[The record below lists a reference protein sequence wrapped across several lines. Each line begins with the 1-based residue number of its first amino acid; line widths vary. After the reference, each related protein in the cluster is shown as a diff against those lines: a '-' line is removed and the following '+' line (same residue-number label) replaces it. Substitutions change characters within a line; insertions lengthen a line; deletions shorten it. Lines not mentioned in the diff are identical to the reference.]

1 MWSNHVF
8 HGACQWEEVR
18 NIVGELFSSL
28 TFGEVSS
35 FGLPMDVHAHRVAL
49 GPPLDDAS
57 APVGTT
63 AVGAEPG
70 LVPLPSLAPNSDEV
84 PIESRSRLRRPRLLP
99 LRDVVITGVG
109 AILANCDNRETL
121 WQQLRTGSCQLR
133 VEPDP
138 ATQAPCAMGRVVDF
152 DCGKY
157 LPSVPARLYASY
169 GRDQQM
175 YLASVARASE
185 DAGLKLDGTDTRH
198 IGLYD
203 GTSRGSFAYWY
214 EVLRA
219 GSPLTSRELIRGM
232 PGQAVGLTAALLGIK
247 GPTFTFNGTCAAGL
261 IAIGHAFREL
271 QTGRIEVALAT
282 GHDSALIEPI
292 YQMYRNANLVSNEA
306 SDPSRAI
313 RPYAGN
319 SGNAFGEG
327 AVTLVL
333 ESRDHAERRGAT
345 ILAEVLSFRHGNGG
359 QHPTDVDFSGDRPAE
374 LIQEVLREATA
385 QPQQVDFVL
394 GHGNGVLAS
403 DISEL
408 NYMKRVFGRRTRQIP
423 LISTKPIYGHTFGA
437 SSALN
442 VAAGALMLQHD
453 YVIPTVGIDERRVV
467 HGFHHQANIG
477 SPQALQHGLVVAYGI
492 GGQNAALLLKKEGT

>member
-1 MWSNHVF
+1 
-8 HGACQWEEVR
+8 
-18 NIVGELFSSL
+18 
-28 TFGEVSS
+28 
-35 FGLPMDVHAHRVAL
+35 MDVHAHRFDL
-49 GPPLDDAS
+49 HLPQQEDSS
-57 APVGTT
+57 ATETT
-63 AVGAEPG
+63 AVAAQPG
-70 LVPLPSLAPNSDEV
+70 VVPLPSAPPRSGELPV
-84 PIESRSRLRRPRLLP
+84 ESRSRLRQPRLLA
-99 LRDVVITGVG
+99 LRDVVITGIGV
-109 AILANCDNRETL
+109 ILANCDDRETL

-152 DCGKY
+152 DCAKY
-157 LPSVPARLYASY
+157 VPSIPARFYSTY
-169 GRDQQM
+169 SRDQQM
-175 YLASVARASE
+175 YLAAVANAAD
-185 DAGLKLDGTDTRH
+185 DAGLDLASADTRL

-214 EVLRA
+214 EVLRS

-232 PGQAVGLTAALLGIK
+232 PGQAVGLTAALLGIQ
-247 GPTFTFNGTCAAGL
+247 GPTFTFSGTCAAGL

-271 QTGRIEVALAT
+271 QTGRIEVAFAT
-282 GHDSALIEPI
+282 GHDSALIAPI
-292 YQMYRNANLVSNEA
+292 YQMYRDAKLVSEEA
-306 SDPSRAI
+306 SDPARAI

-333 ESRDHAERRGAT
+333 ESREHAERRGAT
-345 ILAEVLSFRHGNGG
+345 ILADVMSFRHGNGG

-374 LIQEVLREATA
+374 LIHEVLQEATT
-385 QPQQVDFVL
+385 QPEQVDFVL

-408 NYMKRVFGRRTRQIP
+408 NYMKRVFGRRTRQVP
-423 LISTKPIYGHTFGA
+423 LISTKPIYGHTLGA

-467 HGFHHQANIG
+467 HGFHHQANTG
-477 SPQALQHGLVVAYGI
+477 VPQQLEHGVVMAYGI
-492 GGQNAALLLKKEGT
+492 GGQNAALLLKKARA